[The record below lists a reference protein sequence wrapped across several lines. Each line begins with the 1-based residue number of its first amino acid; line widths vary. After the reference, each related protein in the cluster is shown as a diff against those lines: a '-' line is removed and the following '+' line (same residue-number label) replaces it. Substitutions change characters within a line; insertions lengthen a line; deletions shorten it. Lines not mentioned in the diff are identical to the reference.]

1 MGDFT
6 ALGSLTGISSE
17 GTSTGTRG
25 TVLTGSAST
34 NTKSSWVELDASTAT
49 DSSGLI
55 VYVRQAASSVLGSG
69 MMVDIGIGA
78 ASSEEVLVESLKIN
92 LGAQAGDSIFSWYFP
107 IAIAEGERLS
117 ARVQCSEASQN
128 ANVYVQLIDAS
139 FKAQSMAASVV
150 AIGDNTGTTNGTTI
164 DPGASSN
171 TKGAWTEI
179 VASSADDLYGFNYSL
194 GTNNNATTGGTVGFW
209 VDFGIGSS
217 GNEEIIA
224 GDMGMCMNN
233 REQAAYDSHYLDI
246 PIPAGSRIAVR
257 GQSSSNNA
265 SQRLFDIIIHG
276 VL

>member
-1 MGDFT
+1 
-6 ALGSLTGISSE
+6 
-17 GTSTGTRG
+17 
-25 TVLTGSAST
+25 
-34 NTKSSWVELDASTAT
+34 
-49 DSSGLI
+49 
-55 VYVRQAASSVLGSG
+55 
-69 MMVDIGIGA
+69 
-78 ASSEEVLVESLKIN
+78 
-92 LGAQAGDSIFSWYFP
+92 
-107 IAIAEGERLS
+107 
-117 ARVQCSEASQN
+117 
-128 ANVYVQLIDAS
+128 
-139 FKAQSMAASVV
+139 MAASVV

-164 DPGASSN
+164 DPGASNN

-194 GTNNNATTGGTVGFW
+194 GTNNNATTGGTLGFW